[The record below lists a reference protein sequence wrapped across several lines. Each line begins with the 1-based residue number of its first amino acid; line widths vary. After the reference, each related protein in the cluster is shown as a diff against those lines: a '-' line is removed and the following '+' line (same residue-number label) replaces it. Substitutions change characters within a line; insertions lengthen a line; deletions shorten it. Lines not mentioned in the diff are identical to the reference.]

1 MLELLWLTWL
11 YNPLVLNNM
20 NEMNKLYSKT
30 IQLSFLFQQYIIS
43 RCRFFSSC
51 AYIIRFTH
59 VFFFLHLI
67 KFCNQIVYLQMNS
80 STQKVPL
87 VSDKKLN
94 TLI

>member
-43 RCRFFSSC
+43 RCRFFSSWEKNNL
-51 AYIIRFTH
+51 AY
-59 VFFFLHLI
+59 
-67 KFCNQIVYLQMNS
+67 YS
-80 STQKVPL
+80 
-87 VSDKKLN
+87 
-94 TLI
+94 